1 MDKKEIN
8 DLMKRRN
15 ANKSDKVR
23 PVDLF
28 DAPLA
33 NQQGEV
39 SASQENVNL
48 TKYTTYL
55 TDDLI
60 TRIKIEA
67 ALQKKKSYQIIQQA
81 LEEFFS
87 EHKDNE

>member
-28 DAPLA
+28 DASLA

-67 ALQKKKSYQIIQQA
+67 ALQKKKSYQIIQRA